1 MVCDKKTAMNTKLAI
16 EGVKKEIILGFLS
29 V

>member
-1 MVCDKKTAMNTKLAI
+1 MACDKKTAMNTTLAI
-16 EGVKKEIILGFLS
+16 EGVKKEIILVFLG